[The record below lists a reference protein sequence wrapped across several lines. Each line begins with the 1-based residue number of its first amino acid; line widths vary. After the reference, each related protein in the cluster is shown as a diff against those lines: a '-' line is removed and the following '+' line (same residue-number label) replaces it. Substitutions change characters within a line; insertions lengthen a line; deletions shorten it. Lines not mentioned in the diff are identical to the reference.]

1 MIIAQGGDKL
11 GLFTELFKRNKEIEW
26 MWDLDFL
33 EDKTTKVYLK
43 KMALNTCVKH
53 IARTIAK
60 SDFRLKNGEISVRDK
75 LYYKLNIRPNTDM
88 SSSSFWEKVIYKL
101 IYDNECLIVLSDTD
115 DFLIADSYVRNEFA
129 LFPDIFEGVTVK
141 NYCYERKFSMDDV
154 IFLEYG
160 NERLSA
166 FTDGMFEDYGEL
178 FGKMIRA
185 QMRNFQIRGAV
196 NFKMAGV
203 ADKDKQIKLQEY
215 IDKVYASFS
224 NNEIAIVPQLEGFN
238 YEEFGTT
245 SVNNSQSFD
254 EIKKLRKE
262 MIDYVASILG
272 IPSALL
278 HGDMADLSNNMKA
291 YMEYCIDP
299 LTKKLED
306 ELNAKLF
313 TSNEFLAGEHIKI
326 IHKKDIIENAEAV
339 DKLVASGSFNRN
351 EVRELLGAER
361 VDNPELDKY
370 LITKNY
376 QSADE
381 GGENG

>member
-60 SDFRLKNGEISVRDK
+60 SDFRLKNGETSVRNK
-75 LYYKLNIRPNTDM
+75 LYYKLNVRPNTDM
-88 SSSSFWEKVIYKL
+88 SSSTFWEKVIYKL

-115 DFLIADSYVRNEFA
+115 DFLIADSYVRKEFA
-129 LFPDIFEGVTVK
+129 FFPDVFEGVTVK
-141 NYCYERKFSMDDV
+141 GYRYNRNFSMDDV

-203 ADKDKQIKLQEY
+203 ADKDKQTKLQEY
-215 IDKVYASFS
+215 IDKVYASFN

-254 EIKKLRKE
+254 EVKKLRKE

-272 IPSALL
+272 IPSSLL

-299 LTKKLED
+299 LTKKLEG

-313 TSNEFLAGEHIKI
+313 TFSEFLAGEHIKI

-381 GGENG
+381 GGENE

>member
-1 MIIAQGGDKL
+1 MGFLSEI
-11 GLFTELFKRNKEIEW
+11 FRRNKEIEW
-26 MWDLDFL
+26 MWDLEYL

-60 SDFRLKNGEISVRDK
+60 SDFRLKKGENSVRDGM
-75 LYYKLNIRPNTDM
+75 YYKLNVRPNTDM

-115 DFLIADSYVRNEFA
+115 DFLIADSYVRKEYA
-129 LFPDIFEGVTVK
+129 LYPDVFEGVTIK
-141 NYCYERKFSMDDV
+141 NYQYNRNFSMDDV

-160 NERLSA
+160 NERLAA
-166 FTDGMFEDYGEL
+166 FTDGMFEDYGDL
-178 FGKMIRA
+178 FGRMIRA

-196 NFKMAGV
+196 NFKMAGI
-203 ADKDKQIKLQEY
+203 ADDEKQKKLQTY
-215 IDKVYASFS
+215 IDKLYAAFN

-238 YEEFGTT
+238 YEEFGTS
-245 SVNNSQSFD
+245 SVNSSQNFD

-313 TSNEFLAGEHIKI
+313 TSSEFLGGEHIKI

-361 VDNPELDKY
+361 IDDPELDKY

-381 GGENG
+381 GGEDG

>member
-1 MIIAQGGDKL
+1 MGFLSEI
-11 GLFTELFKRNKEIEW
+11 FRRNKEIEW
-26 MWDLDFL
+26 MWDLEFL

-60 SDFRLKNGEISVRDK
+60 SDFRLKNGANSVRNGM
-75 LYYKLNIRPNTDM
+75 YYKLNVRPNTDM

-115 DFLIADSYVRNEFA
+115 DFLIADSYVRKEFA
-129 LFPDIFEGVTVK
+129 LYPDVFEGVTVK
-141 NYCYERKFSMDDV
+141 DYRYNRNFSMDDV

-160 NERLSA
+160 NDRLAA

-178 FGKMIRA
+178 FGRMIRA
-185 QMRNFQIRGAV
+185 QMRDFQIRGAV
-196 NFKMAGV
+196 NFKMAGI
-203 ADKDKQIKLQEY
+203 ADDEKQKKLQTY
-215 IDKVYASFS
+215 IDKLYAAFN

-238 YEEFGTT
+238 YEEFGTS
-245 SVNNSQSFD
+245 SVNSSQNFD

-313 TSNEFLAGEHIKI
+313 TFSEFLAGEHIKI

-381 GGENG
+381 GGENE

>member
-1 MIIAQGGDKL
+1 M

-60 SDFRLKNGEISVRDK
+60 SDFRLKKGENSVRDGM
-75 LYYKLNIRPNTDM
+75 YYKLNVRPNTDM

-115 DFLIADSYVRNEFA
+115 DFLIADSYVRKEFA
-129 LFPDIFEGVTVK
+129 LYPDVFEGVTVK
-141 NYCYERKFSMDDV
+141 DYRYNRNFSMDDV

-160 NERLSA
+160 NERLAA

-178 FGKMIRA
+178 FGRMIRA

-196 NFKMAGV
+196 NFKMAGI
-203 ADKDKQIKLQEY
+203 ADDEKQKKLQTY
-215 IDKVYASFS
+215 IDKLYAAFN

-238 YEEFGTT
+238 YEEFGTS
-245 SVNNSQSFD
+245 SVNSSQNFD

-278 HGDMADLSNNMKA
+278 HGDMADLSNNMKV
-291 YMEYCIDP
+291 YMEYCIEP
-299 LTKKLED
+299 LTKNLED

-313 TSNEFLAGEHIKI
+313 APNEFLAGEHIKI

-381 GGENG
+381 GGENE

>member
-1 MIIAQGGDKL
+1 M

-75 LYYKLNIRPNTDM
+75 LYYKLNVRPNTDM

-115 DFLIADSYVRNEFA
+115 DFLIADSYVRKEFA
-129 LFPDIFEGVTVK
+129 LYPDVFEGVTVK
-141 NYCYERKFSMDDV
+141 DYRYNRNFSMDDV

-160 NERLSA
+160 NDRLAA

-178 FGKMIRA
+178 FGRMIRA

-196 NFKMAGV
+196 NFKMAGI
-203 ADKDKQIKLQEY
+203 ADDEKQKKLQTY
-215 IDKVYASFS
+215 IDKLYAAFN
-224 NNEIAIVPQLEGFN
+224 NNEIAIVPQLEGFD
-238 YEEFGTT
+238 YEEFGTS
-245 SVNNSQSFD
+245 SVNSSQNFD

-313 TSNEFLAGEHIKI
+313 ASSEFLAGAHIKI

-361 VDNPELDKY
+361 VDDPELDKY

-381 GGENG
+381 GGEDG

>member
-1 MIIAQGGDKL
+1 MGFLSEI
-11 GLFTELFKRNKEIEW
+11 FKRNKEIEW
-26 MWDLDFL
+26 MWDLEFL

-60 SDFRLKNGEISVRDK
+60 SDFRLKSGESSVRDG
-75 LYYKLNIRPNTDM
+75 LYYKLNVRPNTDM

-115 DFLIADSYVRNEFA
+115 DFLIADSYVRKEFA
-129 LFPDIFEGVTVK
+129 LYPDVFEGVTVK
-141 NYCYERKFSMDDV
+141 DYRYNRNFSMDDV

-160 NERLSA
+160 NERLAA

-178 FGKMIRA
+178 FGRMIRA

-203 ADKDKQIKLQEY
+203 ADDEKQKKLQTY
-215 IDKVYASFS
+215 IDKLYAAFN
-224 NNEIAIVPQLEGFN
+224 NNEIAIVPQLEGFD
-238 YEEFGTT
+238 YEEFGTS
-245 SVNNSQSFD
+245 SVNSSQNFD

-299 LTKKLED
+299 LAKKLED

-313 TSNEFLAGEHIKI
+313 TSSEFLAGEHIKI

-361 VDNPELDKY
+361 IDDPELDKY

-381 GGENG
+381 GGEDG

>member
-1 MIIAQGGDKL
+1 M

-129 LFPDIFEGVTVK
+129 LFPDVFEGVTVK

-166 FTDGMFEDYGEL
+166 FTNGMFEDYGEL

-215 IDKVYASFS
+215 IDKVYASFN

-254 EIKKLRKE
+254 EVKKLRKE
-262 MIDYVASILG
+262 MIDYVAS
-272 IPSALL
+272 
-278 HGDMADLSNNMKA
+278 
-291 YMEYCIDP
+291 
-299 LTKKLED
+299 
-306 ELNAKLF
+306 
-313 TSNEFLAGEHIKI
+313 
-326 IHKKDIIENAEAV
+326 
-339 DKLVASGSFNRN
+339 
-351 EVRELLGAER
+351 
-361 VDNPELDKY
+361 
-370 LITKNY
+370 
-376 QSADE
+376 
-381 GGENG
+381 

>member
-1 MIIAQGGDKL
+1 MGFLSEI
-11 GLFTELFKRNKEIEW
+11 FRRNKEIEW
-26 MWDLDFL
+26 MWDLEFL

-60 SDFRLKNGEISVRDK
+60 SDFRLKNGANSVRNGM
-75 LYYKLNIRPNTDM
+75 YYKLNVRPNTDM

-115 DFLIADSYVRNEFA
+115 DFLIADSYVRKEFA
-129 LFPDIFEGVTVK
+129 LYPDVFEGVTVK
-141 NYCYERKFSMDDV
+141 DYRYNRNFSMDDV

-160 NERLSA
+160 NERLAA

-178 FGKMIRA
+178 FGRMIRA

-203 ADKDKQIKLQEY
+203 ADDEKQKKLQTY
-215 IDKVYASFS
+215 IDKLYAAFN
-224 NNEIAIVPQLEGFN
+224 NNEIAIVPQLEGFD
-238 YEEFGTT
+238 YEEFGTS
-245 SVNNSQSFD
+245 SVNSSQNFD

-299 LTKKLED
+299 LAKKLED

-313 TSNEFLAGEHIKI
+313 TSSEFLAGEHIKI

-361 VDNPELDKY
+361 IDDPELDKY

-381 GGENG
+381 GGEDG

>member
-1 MIIAQGGDKL
+1 MGFLSEI
-11 GLFTELFKRNKEIEW
+11 FRRNKEIEW
-26 MWDLDFL
+26 MWDLEYL

-60 SDFRLKNGEISVRDK
+60 SDFRLKKGENSVRDGM
-75 LYYKLNIRPNTDM
+75 YYKLNVRPNTDM

-115 DFLIADSYVRNEFA
+115 DFLIADSYVRKEYA
-129 LFPDIFEGVTVK
+129 LYPDVFEGVTIK
-141 NYCYERKFSMDDV
+141 NYQYNRNFSMDDV

-160 NERLSA
+160 NERLAA
-166 FTDGMFEDYGEL
+166 FTDGMFEDYGDL
-178 FGKMIRA
+178 FGRMIRA

-196 NFKMAGV
+196 NFKMAGI
-203 ADKDKQIKLQEY
+203 ADDEKQKKLQTY
-215 IDKVYASFS
+215 IDKLYAAFN

-238 YEEFGTT
+238 YEEFGRS
-245 SVNNSQSFD
+245 SVNSSQNFD

-313 TSNEFLAGEHIKI
+313 TSSEFLAGEHIKI

-361 VDNPELDKY
+361 IDDPELDKY

-381 GGENG
+381 GGEDG

>member
-1 MIIAQGGDKL
+1 MGFLSEI
-11 GLFTELFKRNKEIEW
+11 FRRNKEIEW
-26 MWDLDFL
+26 MWDLEFL

-60 SDFRLKNGEISVRDK
+60 SDFRLKNGANSVRNGM
-75 LYYKLNIRPNTDM
+75 YYKLNVRPNTDM

-115 DFLIADSYVRNEFA
+115 DFLIADSYVRKEFA
-129 LFPDIFEGVTVK
+129 LYPDVFEGVTVK
-141 NYCYERKFSMDDV
+141 DYRYNRNFSMDDV

-160 NERLSA
+160 NDRLAA

-178 FGKMIRA
+178 FGRMIRA

-196 NFKMAGV
+196 NFKMAGI
-203 ADKDKQIKLQEY
+203 ADDEKQKKLQTY
-215 IDKVYASFS
+215 IDKLYAAFN
-224 NNEIAIVPQLEGFN
+224 NNEIAIVPQLEGFD
-238 YEEFGTT
+238 YEEFGTS
-245 SVNNSQSFD
+245 SVNSSQNFD

-313 TSNEFLAGEHIKI
+313 TSSEFLAGEHIKI

-361 VDNPELDKY
+361 VDDPELDKY

-381 GGENG
+381 GGEDG

>member
-1 MIIAQGGDKL
+1 
-11 GLFTELFKRNKEIEW
+11 
-26 MWDLDFL
+26 MWDLEFL

-60 SDFRLKNGEISVRDK
+60 SDFRLKSGESSVRDG
-75 LYYKLNIRPNTDM
+75 LYYKLNVRPNTDM

-115 DFLIADSYVRNEFA
+115 DFLIADSYVRKEFA
-129 LFPDIFEGVTVK
+129 FFPDVFEGVTVK
-141 NYCYERKFSMDDV
+141 DYRYNRNFSMDDV

-203 ADKDKQIKLQEY
+203 ADKDKQTKLQEY
-215 IDKVYASFS
+215 IDKVYASFN

-254 EIKKLRKE
+254 EVKKLRKE

-313 TSNEFLAGEHIKI
+313 TPSKFLAGEHIKI

-361 VDNPELDKY
+361 VDDPELDKY

-381 GGENG
+381 GGEDG

>member
-1 MIIAQGGDKL
+1 M

-60 SDFRLKNGEISVRDK
+60 SDFRLKKGENSVRDGM
-75 LYYKLNIRPNTDM
+75 YYKLNVRPNTDM

-115 DFLIADSYVRNEFA
+115 DFLIADSYVRKEFA
-129 LFPDIFEGVTVK
+129 LYPDVFEGVTVK
-141 NYCYERKFSMDDV
+141 DYRYNRNFSMDDV

-160 NERLSA
+160 NERLAA

-178 FGKMIRA
+178 FGRMIRA

-196 NFKMAGV
+196 NFKMAGI
-203 ADKDKQIKLQEY
+203 ADDEKQKKLQTY
-215 IDKVYASFS
+215 IDKLYAAFN

-238 YEEFGTT
+238 YEEFGTS
-245 SVNNSQSFD
+245 SVNSSQNFD

-291 YMEYCIDP
+291 YMEYCIEP
-299 LTKKLED
+299 LTKNLED

-313 TSNEFLAGEHIKI
+313 APNEFLAGEHIKI

-361 VDNPELDKY
+361 VDNLELDKY

-381 GGENG
+381 GGENE

>member
-1 MIIAQGGDKL
+1 
-11 GLFTELFKRNKEIEW
+11 
-26 MWDLDFL
+26 MWDLEFL

-60 SDFRLKNGEISVRDK
+60 SDFRLKKGENSVRDVM
-75 LYYKLNIRPNTDM
+75 YYKLNVRPNTDM

-115 DFLIADSYVRNEFA
+115 DFLIADSYVRKEFA
-129 LFPDIFEGVTVK
+129 LYPDVFEGVTVK
-141 NYCYERKFSMDDV
+141 DYRYNRNFSMDDV

-160 NERLSA
+160 NERLAA

-178 FGKMIRA
+178 FGRMIRA

-196 NFKMAGV
+196 NFKMAGI
-203 ADKDKQIKLQEY
+203 ADDEKQKKLQTY
-215 IDKVYASFS
+215 IDKLYAAFN

-238 YEEFGTT
+238 YEEFGTS
-245 SVNNSQSFD
+245 SVNSSQNFD

-313 TSNEFLAGEHIKI
+313 APNEFLAGEHIKI

-361 VDNPELDKY
+361 VDDPELDKY

-381 GGENG
+381 GGEDG

>member
-1 MIIAQGGDKL
+1 MGFLSEI
-11 GLFTELFKRNKEIEW
+11 FKRNKEIEW
-26 MWDLDFL
+26 MWDLEFL
-33 EDKTTKVYLK
+33 EDKTTKAYLK

-60 SDFRLKNGEISVRDK
+60 SDFRLKSGESSVRDG
-75 LYYKLNIRPNTDM
+75 LYYKLNVRPNTDM

-115 DFLIADSYVRNEFA
+115 DFLIADSYVRKEFA
-129 LFPDIFEGVTVK
+129 LYPDVFEGVTVK
-141 NYCYERKFSMDDV
+141 DYRYNRNFSMDDV

-160 NERLSA
+160 NERLAA

-178 FGKMIRA
+178 FGRMIRA

-196 NFKMAGV
+196 NFKMAGI
-203 ADKDKQIKLQEY
+203 ADDEKQKKLQTY
-215 IDKVYASFS
+215 IDKLYAAFN

-238 YEEFGTT
+238 YEEFGTS
-245 SVNNSQSFD
+245 SVNSSQNFD

-313 TSNEFLAGEHIKI
+313 TPSKFLAGEHIKI

-361 VDNPELDKY
+361 VDDPELDKY

-381 GGENG
+381 GGEDG

>member
-1 MIIAQGGDKL
+1 MGFLSEI
-11 GLFTELFKRNKEIEW
+11 FKRNKEIEW
-26 MWDLDFL
+26 MWDLEFL

-60 SDFRLKNGEISVRDK
+60 SDFRLKSGESSVRDG
-75 LYYKLNIRPNTDM
+75 LYYKLNVRPNTDM

-115 DFLIADSYVRNEFA
+115 DFLIADSYVRKEFA
-129 LFPDIFEGVTVK
+129 LYPDVFEGVTVK
-141 NYCYERKFSMDDV
+141 DYRYNRNFSMDDV

-160 NERLSA
+160 NERLAA

-178 FGKMIRA
+178 FGRMIRA

-196 NFKMAGV
+196 NFKMAGI
-203 ADKDKQIKLQEY
+203 ADDEKQKKLQTY
-215 IDKVYASFS
+215 IDKLYAAFN

-238 YEEFGTT
+238 YEEFGTS
-245 SVNNSQSFD
+245 SVNSSQNFD

-278 HGDMADLSNNMKA
+278 HGDMADLSNNMKV

-381 GGENG
+381 GGENE

>member
-1 MIIAQGGDKL
+1 M

-60 SDFRLKNGEISVRDK
+60 SDFRLKNGETSVRDK
-75 LYYKLNIRPNTDM
+75 LYYKLNVRPNTDM
-88 SSSSFWEKVIYKL
+88 SSSTFWENVIYKL

-115 DFLIADSYVRNEFA
+115 DFLIADSYVRKEFA
-129 LFPDIFEGVTVK
+129 FFPDVFEGVTVK
-141 NYCYERKFSMDDV
+141 NYCYERNFSMDDV

-160 NERLSA
+160 NERLAA

-196 NFKMAGV
+196 NFKMAGL
-203 ADKDKQIKLQEY
+203 ADKDKQTKLQEY
-215 IDKVYASFS
+215 IDKIYASFN

-238 YEEFGTT
+238 YEEFGAT
-245 SVNNSQSFD
+245 SVNSSQNFD
-254 EIKKLRKE
+254 EVKKLRKE
-262 MIDYVASILG
+262 MIDYLASVLG

-299 LTKKLED
+299 LAKKLED

-381 GGENG
+381 GGENE

>member
-1 MIIAQGGDKL
+1 MGFLSEI
-11 GLFTELFKRNKEIEW
+11 FRRNKEIEW
-26 MWDLDFL
+26 MWDLEFL

-60 SDFRLKNGEISVRDK
+60 SDFRLKNGANSVRNGM
-75 LYYKLNIRPNTDM
+75 YYKLNVRPNTDM

-115 DFLIADSYVRNEFA
+115 DFLIADSYVRKEFA
-129 LFPDIFEGVTVK
+129 LYPDVFEGVTVK
-141 NYCYERKFSMDDV
+141 DYRYNRNFSMDDV

-160 NERLSA
+160 NERLAA

-178 FGKMIRA
+178 FGRMIRA

-203 ADKDKQIKLQEY
+203 ADDEKQKKLQTY
-215 IDKVYASFS
+215 IDKLYAAFN
-224 NNEIAIVPQLEGFN
+224 NNEIAIVPQLEGFD
-238 YEEFGTT
+238 YEEFGTS
-245 SVNNSQSFD
+245 SVNSSQNFD

-299 LTKKLED
+299 LAKKLED

-313 TSNEFLAGEHIKI
+313 TSSEFLAGEHIKI

-361 VDNPELDKY
+361 VDDPELDKY

-381 GGENG
+381 GGEDR

>member
-1 MIIAQGGDKL
+1 MSFQIQ
-11 GLFTELFKRNKEIEW
+11 
-26 MWDLDFL
+26 
-33 EDKTTKVYLK
+33 
-43 KMALNTCVKH
+43 
-53 IARTIAK
+53 TI
-60 SDFRLKNGEISVRDK
+60 
-75 LYYKLNIRPNTDM
+75 
-88 SSSSFWEKVIYKL
+88 
-101 IYDNECLIVLSDTD
+101 
-115 DFLIADSYVRNEFA
+115 FLIADSYVRNEFA
-129 LFPDIFEGVTVK
+129 LFPDVFEGVTVK

-166 FTDGMFEDYGEL
+166 FTNGMFEDYGEL

-215 IDKVYASFS
+215 IDKVYASFN

-254 EIKKLRKE
+254 EVKKLRKE

-313 TSNEFLAGEHIKI
+313 TPSKFLAGEHIKI
-326 IHKKDIIENAEAV
+326 IHKKRHYR
-339 DKLVASGSFNRN
+339 KCRSCR
-351 EVRELLGAER
+351 
-361 VDNPELDKY
+361 
-370 LITKNY
+370 
-376 QSADE
+376 
-381 GGENG
+381 

>member
-1 MIIAQGGDKL
+1 M

-75 LYYKLNIRPNTDM
+75 LYYKLNVRPNTDM
-88 SSSSFWEKVIYKL
+88 SSSTFWENVIYKL

-115 DFLIADSYVRNEFA
+115 DFLIADSYVRKEFA
-129 LFPDIFEGVTVK
+129 FFPDVFEGVTVK

-196 NFKMAGV
+196 NFKMAGL
-203 ADKDKQIKLQEY
+203 ADKDKQTKLQEY
-215 IDKVYASFS
+215 IDKIYASFN

-238 YEEFGTT
+238 YEEFGAT
-245 SVNNSQSFD
+245 SVNSSQNFD
-254 EIKKLRKE
+254 EVKKLRKE
-262 MIDYVASILG
+262 MIDYLASVLG

-291 YMEYCIDP
+291 
-299 LTKKLED
+299 
-306 ELNAKLF
+306 
-313 TSNEFLAGEHIKI
+313 
-326 IHKKDIIENAEAV
+326 
-339 DKLVASGSFNRN
+339 
-351 EVRELLGAER
+351 
-361 VDNPELDKY
+361 
-370 LITKNY
+370 
-376 QSADE
+376 
-381 GGENG
+381 

>member
-1 MIIAQGGDKL
+1 
-11 GLFTELFKRNKEIEW
+11 
-26 MWDLDFL
+26 MWDLEFL

-60 SDFRLKNGEISVRDK
+60 SDFRLKSGESSVRDG
-75 LYYKLNIRPNTDM
+75 LYYKLNVRPNTDM

-115 DFLIADSYVRNEFA
+115 DFLIADSYVRKEFA
-129 LFPDIFEGVTVK
+129 LYPDVFEGVTVK
-141 NYCYERKFSMDDV
+141 DYRYNRNFSMDDV

-160 NERLSA
+160 NERLAA

-178 FGKMIRA
+178 FGRMIRA
-185 QMRNFQIRGAV
+185 QMRNFQIRGTV
-196 NFKMAGV
+196 NFKMAGI
-203 ADKDKQIKLQEY
+203 ADDEKQKKLQTY
-215 IDKVYASFS
+215 IDKLYAAFN

-238 YEEFGTT
+238 YEEFGTS
-245 SVNNSQSFD
+245 SVNSSQNFD

-381 GGENG
+381 GGENK

>member
-1 MIIAQGGDKL
+1 M

-60 SDFRLKNGEISVRDK
+60 SDFRLKKGENSVRDGM
-75 LYYKLNIRPNTDM
+75 YYKLNVRPNTDM

-115 DFLIADSYVRNEFA
+115 DFLIADSYVRKEFA
-129 LFPDIFEGVTVK
+129 LYPDVFEGVTVK
-141 NYCYERKFSMDDV
+141 DYRYNRNFSMDDV

-160 NERLSA
+160 NERLAA

-178 FGKMIRA
+178 FGRMIRA

-196 NFKMAGV
+196 NFKMAGI
-203 ADKDKQIKLQEY
+203 ADDEKQKKLQTY
-215 IDKVYASFS
+215 IDKLYAAFN

-238 YEEFGTT
+238 YEEFGTS
-245 SVNNSQSFD
+245 SVNSSQNFD

-291 YMEYCIDP
+291 YMEYCIEP
-299 LTKKLED
+299 LTKNLED

-313 TSNEFLAGEHIKI
+313 APNEFLAGEHIKI

-381 GGENG
+381 GGENE